1 MGTHKSSSRVRPHQN
16 PRLYLHYISIQV
28 RSKTPN
34 RTKPSTNN
42 PSYVKPLA
50 KGGASCLNTSIVS
63 CCGLL
68 RGPSI
73 VLVSMALP
81 SKSLPNLG
89 GLGSS
94 PGNGGFSH
102 EYIRMY
108 VCIVLQCSVM

>member
-1 MGTHKSSSRVRPHQN
+1 
-16 PRLYLHYISIQV
+16 
-28 RSKTPN
+28 
-34 RTKPSTNN
+34 
-42 PSYVKPLA
+42 
-50 KGGASCLNTSIVS
+50 
-63 CCGLL
+63 LL